1 VHTARHSPPLP
12 TNQPTNHRPSPT
24 PITTTTLKP
33 PPPPPLTHHHPN
45 RTLSRPVHQVR
56 EGETDNFDKEF
67 TSESVRLTPPD
78 MELIDSIDQREFDG
92 FSFVNAAYKR

>member
-1 VHTARHSPPLP
+1 
-12 TNQPTNHRPSPT
+12 
-24 PITTTTLKP
+24 
-33 PPPPPLTHHHPN
+33 
-45 RTLSRPVHQVR
+45 VHQVR